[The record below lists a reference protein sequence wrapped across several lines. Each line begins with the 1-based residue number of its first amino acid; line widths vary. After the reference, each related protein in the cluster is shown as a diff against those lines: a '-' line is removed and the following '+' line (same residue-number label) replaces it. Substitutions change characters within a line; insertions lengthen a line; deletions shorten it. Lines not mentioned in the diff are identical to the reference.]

1 MKNIRLNYATEIIEI
16 TKAFEKKAGIYGSQA
31 YNELATVRKDFPNFK
46 LKISESRGSNGFKG
60 MDYDFMRT
68 YISAHEDAE
77 KRSAEFEKLVEN
89 KLSYGEIKQWFISEF
104 PIFEKCNTRAQWI
117 LAA

>member
-1 MKNIRLNYATEIIEI
+1 MKNIRLDYAKEIIEI
-16 TKAFEKKAGIYGSQA
+16 TKAFEKKASIFGSQA
-31 YNELATVRKDFPNFK
+31 YNELATVRRDFPNFK

-68 YISAHEDAE
+68 YISAHENAE
-77 KRSAEFEKLVEN
+77 ERSKAFEKLVEL
-89 KLSYGEIKQWFISEF
+89 KLSYGEIKQWFISEY